1 MFVLVCVDNVVVC
14 CVLCVMVNWS
24 YGFNLKHLSL
34 HVDFSAFKTTVS
46 YLTIFRPKKSKSQ
59 TTHQNNKKAKFTWYT
74 AIKGYCLER
83 VNKR

>member
-24 YGFNLKHLSL
+24 YGFNLKHFSL

-46 YLTIFRPKKSKSQ
+46 YLTIDIPAKKKQKSDHTPEQ
-59 TTHQNNKKAKFTWYT
+59 
-74 AIKGYCLER
+74 
-83 VNKR
+83 